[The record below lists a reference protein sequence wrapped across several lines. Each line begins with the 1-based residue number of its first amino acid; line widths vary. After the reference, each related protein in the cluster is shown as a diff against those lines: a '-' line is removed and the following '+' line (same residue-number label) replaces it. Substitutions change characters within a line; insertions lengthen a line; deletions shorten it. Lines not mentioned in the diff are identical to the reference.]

1 MKRPALESAPE
12 STDAPVDTDR
22 KPPGRRHVD
31 ALWRRPR
38 SALVFLL
45 RTHKIGAAGLAIV
58 VLVGIAALSAPLI
71 APYGA
76 TTQDLLTALQRP
88 SGAHYFGT
96 DELGRDIY
104 SRVLYGARVSVG
116 LGVAVVG
123 CAAIIGVAAG
133 VVVGYRGGRL
143 DGAVMRV
150 ADAFLAFPKLILAM
164 AVAAALGPNL
174 RNTFL
179 AVTATWWPEYA
190 RVARSIA
197 VAERHAE
204 FVAAARV
211 LGVTD
216 RRIIRR
222 HIVPPV
228 MGPIVAK
235 ATLDVGHAIV
245 YIAGL
250 SFIGFGVRPPNP
262 EWGLMIG
269 QGQNYITTAW
279 WIVTFPGLAILVT
292 ALGFNL
298 LGESVRDMMDPVL
311 RQDARARRGS
321 RSEKTA
327 DRASTSPVEVAP

>member
-1 MKRPALESAPE
+1 MRRLAFLSAAD
-12 STDAPVDTDR
+12 STDVGVHGAYRRRRRYVD
-22 KPPGRRHVD
+22 VFCV
-31 ALWRRPR
+31 RPR
-38 SALVFLL
+38 GMLGILVRHH
-45 RTHKIGAAGLAIV
+45 RTGAVGLSIVGLVAIAM
-58 VLVGIAALSAPLI
+58 LFAPLI
-71 APYGA
+71 APYGS
-76 TTQDLLTALQRP
+76 TSQDLLAALQAP
-88 SGAHYFGT
+88 SRAHYFGT
-96 DELGRDIY
+96 DELGRDVY

-116 LGVAVVG
+116 LGVAVVV
-123 CAAIIGVAAG
+123 CASIVGVAAG
-133 VVVGYRGGRL
+133 VVAGYRGGRL
-143 DGAVMRV
+143 DGAIMRT

-179 AVTATWWPEYA
+179 AVTVTWWPEYA

-228 MGPIVAK
+228 MGPVVAK
-235 ATLDVGHAIV
+235 ATLDVGHAII

-250 SFIGFGVRPPNP
+250 SFIGFGVRPPDP
-262 EWGLMIG
+262 EWGLMIA
-269 QGQNYITTAW
+269 QGQNYIASAW
-279 WIVTFPGLAILVT
+279 WIVTFPGLAILIT
-292 ALGFNL
+292 ALGFSL

-311 RQDARARRGS
+311 RQDARARGEAER
-321 RSEKTA
+321 
-327 DRASTSPVEVAP
+327 

>member
-1 MKRPALESAPE
+1 MRRLGFHSKSSQTYDL
-12 STDAPVDTDR
+12 VDTG
-22 KPPGRRHVD
+22 PISRRRRYTE

-38 SALVFLL
+38 SGLVYLL
-45 RTHKIGAAGLAIV
+45 RNHKVGAVGLAIV
-58 VLVGIAALSAPLI
+58 VLVAIAILFAPLI
-71 APYGA
+71 APYGRTA
-76 TTQDLLTALQRP
+76 QDLGVAVQSP
-88 SGAHYFGT
+88 SKAHFFGT
-96 DELGRDIY
+96 DELGRDVY

-116 LGVAVVG
+116 LGVAVVL
-123 CAAIIGVAAG
+123 CAAIFGVAVG
-133 VVVGYRGGRL
+133 VIAGYRGGRL
-143 DGAVMRV
+143 DGAIMRT

-197 VAERHAE
+197 VGERHAE

-222 HIVPPV
+222 HILPPV
-228 MGPIVAK
+228 MGPLVAK

-250 SFIGFGVRPPNP
+250 SFIGFGVRPPAP
-262 EWGLMIG
+262 EWGLMIA

-279 WIVTFPGLAILVT
+279 WIVAFPGLAILFT

-298 LGESVRDMMDPVL
+298 LGESVRDMMDPVF
-311 RQDARARRGS
+311 RQDARARGGTERDPLAEGV
-321 RSEKTA
+321 TA
-327 DRASTSPVEVAP
+327 